1 MQKFDK
7 KIGFL
12 RKMLF
17 FPPKIAE
24 NCDHNIDP
32 RKPPATPSGSFC
44 RWSKV

>member
-17 FPPKIAE
+17 FPPKTAGDTFWVFLPLVKGL
-24 NCDHNIDP
+24 NL
-32 RKPPATPSGSFC
+32 
-44 RWSKV
+44 